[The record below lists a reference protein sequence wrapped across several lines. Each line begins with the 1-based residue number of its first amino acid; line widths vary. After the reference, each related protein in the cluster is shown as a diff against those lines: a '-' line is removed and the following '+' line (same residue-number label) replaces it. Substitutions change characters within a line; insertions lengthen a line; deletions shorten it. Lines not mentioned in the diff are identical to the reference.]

1 MQGFAQH
8 ISNSVI
14 AGKFNLESSILI
26 MGDSRINEGFSHQ
39 QANLTSK
46 KLGIEFFNAGIGGST
61 LRTWCYLL
69 EQWDPNQDRFKAIV
83 ITVPSYRN
91 APPADT
97 GLNFR
102 VLDADFLAPNIS
114 TKAYLDFIFHQ
125 EGVKNKIM
133 IASPIFVSASQYSKD
148 FMDLILHPRD
158 RIETYKWKKA
168 TGLNFSDA
176 YKGNPDN
183 MVGLSYDRRANILKY
198 PERLNNDQKKAI
210 QNLVIKSNT
219 TSSELL
225 KSSKEYNEYWLN
237 RIIKRYRHSNTK
249 IILVR
254 MPSSPA
260 PEINQ
265 DAKFD
270 VLIDDKYFKSEN
282 LYIVPENTFL
292 SLEDPKYFWDPN
304 HLNADGRAALSNQIS
319 NTLVEYISKQPH

>member
-8 ISNSVI
+8 ISHNVN
-14 AGKFNLESSILI
+14 AGKFNPENSILI
-26 MGDSRINEGFSHQ
+26 MGDSRITEGFSHQ
-39 QANLTSK
+39 QANLTAK

-69 EQWDPNQDRFKAIV
+69 EKWDPNQDRFKAIV
-83 ITVPSYRN
+83 ITLPSYRN

-97 GLNFR
+97 GLNSR

-133 IASPIFVSASQYSKD
+133 IASPIFVSASQFSKD

-158 RIETYKWKKA
+158 RIETYKWKKS
-168 TGLNFSDA
+168 TGLNFSDL

-183 MVGLSYDRRANILKY
+183 MVGLSYNPRTNEIQY
-198 PERLNNDQKKAI
+198 PERLNADQKKAI

-265 DAKFD
+265 DAKFNS
-270 VLIDDKYFKSEN
+270 LIDGQHFKSDN
-282 LYIVPENTFL
+282 LYIAPENLFL
-292 SLEDPKYFWDPN
+292 NLEDPQYFWDPD
-304 HLNADGRAALSNQIS
+304 HLNAAGRLSLTDQIS
-319 NTLVEYISKQPH
+319 KVLIEYLSK